1 MNVKPLTKSKALIRQ
16 YRHPAE
22 SYLKGEVRADYKSR
36 RAWATGRLAARM
48 AGGMPP
54 RTPIAKAKTTPMTR
68 RTGVILKAKARW
80 ENVCQFIAPVV
91 HPLSRSTARQPTRP
105 PTKEIKRASN
115 KKDMTTLTDPKPSA
129 RMVAISRPRSE
140 TAEYI
145 VFNAPKI
152 APIAMMAATNP
163 PRMVISVV
171 MRVDCFE

>member
-1 MNVKPLTKSKALIRQ
+1 MHQHR
-16 YRHPAE
+16 YPAE
-22 SYLKGEVRADYKSR
+22 SYLKGEVRADYRSR

-54 RTPIAKAKTTPMTR
+54 RTPIAKAKTTPMIN

-80 ENVCQFIAPVV
+80 ENVCQFMAPVV
-91 HPLSRSTARQPTRP
+91 RPLRGSTARQPTRP

-115 KKDMTTLTDPKPSA
+115 KKDVTTLADPKPRA
-129 RMVAISRPRSE
+129 RIVAISRPRSA

-145 VFNAPKI
+145 VFRAPKM
-152 APIAMMAATNP
+152 APMAMMAATNP